1 MMSGRKV
8 SPGLRRR
15 LTNEVKNYAIKEGVD
30 LVGIASVENYLK
42 VQHPPEGHTPEDI
55 LPGSTHLIVMIVA
68 GIDFP
73 RLDKLVTLDYP
84 GLEKPIDNYP
94 LGTPE
99 YNANNTTLQC
109 GRGGYAHMDLL
120 GHYMA
125 RFLIKNDFNAIP
137 IGTGHPYF
145 QEPLHG
151 VISHKHAAVQ
161 AGLGQMG
168 LSSLLLTPEFG
179 PNCYLVSVLTDA
191 PLIFDKPFEDDLCMA
206 TQKQC
211 KLACIRRCPQKA
223 LSYDW
228 KGERPVPPEKGIVD
242 KPACQ
247 KRFAILA
254 GAMGYFKD
262 IHHGRHHGITIHC
275 GTCVRACP
283 VGRRI

>member
-1 MMSGRKV
+1 MVRREMTFGERK
-8 SPGLRRR
+8 R

-30 LVGIASVENYLK
+30 LVGVASVANYLK
-42 VQHPPEGHTPEDI
+42 VQKPPKGHRPEDI
-55 LPGSTHLIVMIVA
+55 LPGAKNLVVMIVA

-84 GLEKPIDNYP
+84 GLEKPIKNYP

-125 RFLIKNDFNAIP
+125 RFLIKNDYNAVP

-145 QEPLHG
+145 QNPLHG
-151 VISHKHAAVQ
+151 VMSHKHAAVQ

-168 LSSLLLTPEFG
+168 LSSLFLSPEFG

-191 PLIFDKPFEDDLCMA
+191 PLAADEPFPGDLCLA
-206 TQKQC
+206 HQKEC
-211 KLACIRRCPQKA
+211 KQACIRRCPQKA
-223 LSYDW
+223 LSFNY
-228 KGERPVPPEKGIVD
+228 KGKGPVPPERGIVD
-242 KPACQ
+242 KAACQ
-247 KRFAILA
+247 KRFGILA

-275 GTCVRACP
+275 GTCIRACP
-283 VGRRI
+283 IGRRI

>member
-1 MMSGRKV
+1 MARKEMTL
-8 SPGLRRR
+8 GERKRF
-15 LTNEVKNYAIKEGVD
+15 TNEVKNYAIKEGVD
-30 LVGIASVENYLK
+30 LVGVASVQNYLK
-42 VQHPPEGHTPEDI
+42 VQKPPQGHRPEDI
-55 LPGSTHLIVMIVA
+55 LPGAKNLVVMIVA

-84 GLEKPIDNYP
+84 GLEKPIKNYP

-145 QEPLHG
+145 QNPLHG
-151 VISHKHAAVQ
+151 VMSHKHAAVQ

-168 LSSLLLTPEFG
+168 LSSLFLSPEFG
-179 PNCYLVSVLTDA
+179 PNCYLVSTLTDA
-191 PLIFDKPFEDDLCMA
+191 PLVADEPFKEDLCMA
-206 TQKQC
+206 TQKEC
-211 KLACIRRCPQKA
+211 KQACIRRCPQQA
-223 LSYDW
+223 LSFEW
-228 KGERPVPPEKGIVD
+228 KGKKGPVPPGRGIVD
-242 KPACQ
+242 KAACQ
-247 KRFAILA
+247 KRFGILA

-275 GTCVRACP
+275 GTCIRACP
-283 VGRRI
+283 IGRRI

>member
-1 MMSGRKV
+1 MTSKKYLKNK
-8 SPGLRRR
+8 PKR
-15 LTNEVKNYAIKEGVD
+15 LTNEVKNYAINEGVD

-42 VQHPPEGHTPEDI
+42 VQTPPEGHAPWDI
-55 LPGSTHLIVMIVA
+55 LPGSSNIVVMIVA

-73 RLDKLVTLDYP
+73 RLDKLVPLNYP
-84 GLEKPIDNYP
+84 GLEKPIDDYP

-109 GRGGYAHMDLL
+109 GRGGYAHLDILA
-120 GHYMA
+120 YKMA
-125 RFLIKNDFNAIP
+125 RYLIKNEFNAVP

-145 QEPLHG
+145 QDPLHG

-168 LSSLLLTPEFG
+168 LSSLLLTPEYG

-191 PLIFDKPFEDDLCMA
+191 PLESDKPFQKELCQFY
-206 TQKQC
+206 QKEC
-211 KLACIRRCPQKA
+211 GLACVHKCHQRAIGF
-223 LSYDW
+223 DW
-228 KGERPVPPEKGIVD
+228 KSNIPIPPERGTVD
-242 KPACQ
+242 KAACQ
-247 KRFAILA
+247 ARFANLA
-254 GAMGYFKD
+254 GAMGYHKD

-283 VGRRI
+283 IGRRI

>member
-30 LVGIASVENYLK
+30 LVGIASVENYLR

-55 LPGSTHLIVMIVA
+55 LPGSTHLVVMIVA

-73 RLDKLVTLDYP
+73 RLDKLTTLNYP
-84 GLEKPIDNYP
+84 GLAKPIDNFP
-94 LGTPE
+94 LGTIE
-99 YNANNTTLQC
+99 YNAHNTTLQC
-109 GRGGYAHMDLL
+109 GRGGYAHMDILAHHL
-120 GHYMA
+120 A
-125 RFLIKNDFNAIP
+125 RFLIRNDFNAVP
-137 IGTGHPYF
+137 LGTGHPYN

-179 PNCYLVSVLTDA
+179 PNCYLGSVLTDA
-191 PLIFDKPFEDDLCMA
+191 PLMEDKPFAEELCQSH
-206 TQKQC
+206 QKEC
-211 KLACIRRCPQKA
+211 GLACIKRCPQKA
-223 LSYDW
+223 LSYD
-228 KGERPVPPEKGIVD
+228 GSGSLPIPPEKGIVD

-247 KRFAILA
+247 ARFGILA
-254 GAMGYFKD
+254 GAYGYYKD

-275 GTCVRACP
+275 GSCVRACP
-283 VGRRI
+283 IGRRI